1 MGEMNTAA
9 ISANELVLIMSSIG
23 VLGVIGGWIGE
34 KLNIP
39 DVVIYLI
46 LGVLFGPVFL
56 NLVNIDSFPVVN
68 EIILTFGSA
77 FILYEGGR
85 EIKFKVLN
93 EVKVSVGLLASLGVF
108 ITAAIVGLTTY
119 YVFKLPPGPS
129 LLLGAT
135 IASTDPAALIPVFK
149 KIPIKNRLKQTV
161 ISESAFNDAFGAILF
176 TSILTSITLSKS
188 SGLLSISLE
197 LIFMILIGVLVGT
210 IVALIGVSLS
220 SDKRYGIF
228 HDYAPKSSGLLS
240 ISLELIFMILIGV
253 LVGTIVALIGVS
265 LSSDKRYGIFH
276 DYAPIIS
283 IVIVVFAYEISERLG
298 GSGYMSVFVSGLV
311 AGNKKKFGLWVPD
324 ENYVAGLHFR
334 ENIATLARMSIFII
348 LGTVFVSGLVAGN
361 KKKFGLW
368 VPDENYVAG
377 LHFREN
383 IATLARMS
391 IFIIL
396 GTHLDLNSLLKYGLK
411 SVIIV
416 LVLMLVA
423 RPIVVLVCT
432 SFDRKASWSKNEK
445 LFMMWVR
452 ETGVI
457 PAALSGIIV
466 STKVP
471 GYEVISSVVFDRKAS
486 WSKNEKL
493 FMMWVRETGVIPA
506 ALSGIIVSTKV
517 PGYEVISS
525 VVFMT
530 IIITLLV
537 QASTTKIVAQK
548 LDVLEDE
555 NIG

>member
-135 IASTDPAALIPVFK
+135 IASTDPAALIQVFK

-210 IVALIGVSLS
+210 IEALIGVSLS

-228 HDYAPKSSGLLS
+228 HDYAPK
-240 ISLELIFMILIGV
+240 
-253 LVGTIVALIGVS
+253 
-265 LSSDKRYGIFH
+265 
-276 DYAPIIS
+276 IS
-283 IVIVVFAYEISERLG
+283 IV
-298 GSGYMSVFVSGLV
+298 
-311 AGNKKKFGLWVPD
+311 
-324 ENYVAGLHFR
+324 
-334 ENIATLARMSIFII
+334 
-348 LGTVFVSGLVAGN
+348 
-361 KKKFGLW
+361 
-368 VPDENYVAG
+368 
-377 LHFREN
+377 
-383 IATLARMS
+383 
-391 IFIIL
+391 
-396 GTHLDLNSLLKYGLK
+396 
-411 SVIIV
+411 
-416 LVLMLVA
+416 
-423 RPIVVLVCT
+423 
-432 SFDRKASWSKNEK
+432 
-445 LFMMWVR
+445 LF
-452 ETGVI
+452 
-457 PAALSGIIV
+457 
-466 STKVP
+466 
-471 GYEVISSVVFDRKAS
+471 
-486 WSKNEKL
+486 
-493 FMMWVRETGVIPA
+493 
-506 ALSGIIVSTKV
+506 
-517 PGYEVISS
+517 
-525 VVFMT
+525 T
-530 IIITLLV
+530 IR
-537 QASTTKIVAQK
+537 
-548 LDVLEDE
+548 
-555 NIG
+555 

>member
-46 LGVLFGPVFL
+46 LGVLFGPLFF
-56 NLVNIDSFPVVN
+56 NFVNIDSFPIIN

-85 EIKFKVLN
+85 EIKFRVLN

-108 ITAAIVGLTTY
+108 ITAVVVGVSAY
-119 YVFKLPPGPS
+119 YILNLPLGPS

-135 IASTDPAALIPVFK
+135 VASTDPAALIPVFK
-149 KIPIKNRLKQTV
+149 RIPIKNRLKQTV

-176 TSILTSITLSKS
+176 TSIFTSLTSSET
-188 SGLLSISLE
+188 SGLLATLLE
-197 LIFMILIGVLVGT
+197 LIFMILIGVLVGV
-210 IVALIGVSLS
+210 IIALIGIGLA
-220 SDKRYGIF
+220 SDK
-228 HDYAPKSSGLLS
+228 K
-240 ISLELIFMILIGV
+240 
-253 LVGTIVALIGVS
+253 
-265 LSSDKRYGIFH
+265 YGIFH

-283 IVIVVFAYEISERLG
+283 IVIVVFAYELSERLG
-298 GSGYMSVFVSGLV
+298 GSGYMSVFVAGLV
-311 AGNKKKFGLWVPD
+311 AGNKKRFGLWVPD

-334 ENIATLARMSIFII
+334 ENIATLARMSIFI
-348 LGTVFVSGLVAGN
+348 V
-361 KKKFGLW
+361 
-368 VPDENYVAG
+368 
-377 LHFREN
+377 
-383 IATLARMS
+383 
-391 IFIIL
+391 L

-411 SVIIV
+411 SAIVVII
-416 LVLMLVA
+416 LMLIA

-432 SFDRKASWSKNEK
+432 AFDKRAAWSKNEK

-466 STKVP
+466 STKVQ
-471 GYEVISSVVFDRKAS
+471 GYEVISSA
-486 WSKNEKL
+486 
-493 FMMWVRETGVIPA
+493 
-506 ALSGIIVSTKV
+506 
-517 PGYEVISS
+517 
-525 VVFMT
+525 VFMT

-537 QASTTKIVAQK
+537 QATTTKLVAQK
-548 LDVLEDE
+548 LDVLED
-555 NIG
+555 

>member
-9 ISANELVLIMSSIG
+9 ISANELVLIISSIG

-176 TSILTSITLSKS
+176 TSILTSITLSKN
-188 SGLLSISLE
+188 
-197 LIFMILIGVLVGT
+197 
-210 IVALIGVSLS
+210 
-220 SDKRYGIF
+220 
-228 HDYAPKSSGLLS
+228 SGLLS

-348 LGTVFVSGLVAGN
+348 LGT
-361 KKKFGLW
+361 
-368 VPDENYVAG
+368 
-377 LHFREN
+377 
-383 IATLARMS
+383 
-391 IFIIL
+391 
-396 GTHLDLNSLLKYGLK
+396 HLDLNSLLKYGLK

-416 LVLMLVA
+416 LVLMFVA

-432 SFDRKASWSKNEK
+432 LFDRKASWSKNEK

-457 PAALSGIIV
+457 PAALSG
-466 STKVP
+466 
-471 GYEVISSVVFDRKAS
+471 
-486 WSKNEKL
+486 L
-493 FMMWVRETGVIPA
+493 
-506 ALSGIIVSTKV
+506 
-517 PGYEVISS
+517 
-525 VVFMT
+525 
-530 IIITLLV
+530 
-537 QASTTKIVAQK
+537 
-548 LDVLEDE
+548 
-555 NIG
+555 

>member
-176 TSILTSITLSKS
+176 TSILTSITLSKN

-220 SDKRYGIF
+220 SDK
-228 HDYAPKSSGLLS
+228 
-240 ISLELIFMILIGV
+240 M
-253 LVGTIVALIGVS
+253 
-265 LSSDKRYGIFH
+265 YGIFH

-298 GSGYMSVFVSGLV
+298 GSGYMS
-311 AGNKKKFGLWVPD
+311 
-324 ENYVAGLHFR
+324 
-334 ENIATLARMSIFII
+334 
-348 LGTVFVSGLVAGN
+348 VFVSGLVAGN

-432 SFDRKASWSKNEK
+432 
-445 LFMMWVR
+445 L
-452 ETGVI
+452 
-457 PAALSGIIV
+457 
-466 STKVP
+466 
-471 GYEVISSVVFDRKAS
+471 FDRKAS

>member
-176 TSILTSITLSKS
+176 TSILTSITLSKN
-188 SGLLSISLE
+188 SGLLSIL
-197 LIFMILIGVLVGT
+197 
-210 IVALIGVSLS
+210 
-220 SDKRYGIF
+220 
-228 HDYAPKSSGLLS
+228 
-240 ISLELIFMILIGV
+240 LELIFMILIGV

-348 LGTVFVSGLVAGN
+348 LGT
-361 KKKFGLW
+361 
-368 VPDENYVAG
+368 
-377 LHFREN
+377 
-383 IATLARMS
+383 
-391 IFIIL
+391 
-396 GTHLDLNSLLKYGLK
+396 HLDLNSLLKYGLK

-416 LVLMLVA
+416 LVLMFVA

-432 SFDRKASWSKNEK
+432 LFDRKASWSE
-445 LFMMWVR
+445 
-452 ETGVI
+452 
-457 PAALSGIIV
+457 
-466 STKVP
+466 
-471 GYEVISSVVFDRKAS
+471 
-486 WSKNEKL
+486 NEKL

>member
-23 VLGVIGGWIGE
+23 VLGVIGGSIGE

-46 LGVLFGPVFL
+46 LGVLFGPIFL
-56 NLVNIDSFPVVN
+56 NLVNIDSFPIVN

-93 EVKVSVGLLASLGVF
+93 EVKVSVGLLSSLGVF
-108 ITAAIVGLTTY
+108 ITAAIVGLATY
-119 YVFKLPPGPS
+119 YIFKLPVGPS

-188 SGLLSISLE
+188 SGLLETLLQ

-210 IVALIGVSLS
+210 VVALIGVSLS

-228 HDYAPKSSGLLS
+228 
-240 ISLELIFMILIGV
+240 
-253 LVGTIVALIGVS
+253 
-265 LSSDKRYGIFH
+265 R

-311 AGNKKKFGLWVPD
+311 SGNKKRFGLWVPD
-324 ENYVAGLHFR
+324 ENY
-334 ENIATLARMSIFII
+334 I
-348 LGTVFVSGLVAGN
+348 
-361 KKKFGLW
+361 
-368 VPDENYVAG
+368 AG

-416 LVLMLVA
+416 LILMFIA

-432 SFDRKASWSKNEK
+432 LFDRKVSWSKNEK

-466 STKVP
+466 STKVY
-471 GYEVISSVVFDRKAS
+471 GYEI
-486 WSKNEKL
+486 
-493 FMMWVRETGVIPA
+493 
-506 ALSGIIVSTKV
+506 
-517 PGYEVISS
+517 ISS

-537 QASTTKIVAQK
+537 QASTTKLVAQK
-548 LDVLEDE
+548 LDVLEE
-555 NIG
+555 

>member
-176 TSILTSITLSKS
+176 TSILTSITLSKN

-197 LIFMILIGVLVGT
+197 I
-210 IVALIGVSLS
+210 
-220 SDKRYGIF
+220 
-228 HDYAPKSSGLLS
+228 
-240 ISLELIFMILIGV
+240 IFMILIGV

-298 GSGYMSVFVSGLV
+298 WSGYMSVFVSGLV

-324 ENYVAGLHFR
+324 ENYVAWLHIR
-334 ENIATLARMSIFII
+334 ENIATLGRMSIF
-348 LGTVFVSGLVAGN
+348 L
-361 KKKFGLW
+361 
-368 VPDENYVAG
+368 
-377 LHFREN
+377 
-383 IATLARMS
+383 
-391 IFIIL
+391 IL

-432 SFDRKASWSKNEK
+432 
-445 LFMMWVR
+445 L
-452 ETGVI
+452 
-457 PAALSGIIV
+457 
-466 STKVP
+466 
-471 GYEVISSVVFDRKAS
+471 FDRKAS

-548 LDVLEDE
+548 LDVLEDDHL
-555 NIG
+555 G

>member
-1 MGEMNTAA
+1 MGEMNTAVV
-9 ISANELVLIMSSIG
+9 SANELVLIMSVIG
-23 VLGVIGGWIGE
+23 VLGVMGGWIGE

-46 LGVLFGPVFL
+46 LGVLFGPIFL
-56 NLVNIDSFPVVN
+56 NLVNIDSFPIVN

-93 EVKVSVGLLASLGVF
+93 EVKISVGLLSSLGVF
-108 ITAAIVGLTTY
+108 ITALIVGLATY
-119 YVFKLPPGPS
+119 YVFKLPLGPS

-135 IASTDPAALIPVFK
+135 VASTDPAALIPVFK

-188 SGLLSISLE
+188 SGLLSTVLQ
-197 LIFMILIGVLVGT
+197 LIFMIVIGVLVGT
-210 IVALIGVSLS
+210 VVALIGVSLS
-220 SDKRYGIF
+220 SDKKYGIF
-228 HDYAPKSSGLLS
+228 SN
-240 ISLELIFMILIGV
+240 
-253 LVGTIVALIGVS
+253 
-265 LSSDKRYGIFH
+265 
-276 DYAPIIS
+276 YAPIIS
-283 IVIVVFAYEISERLG
+283 IVIVVFSYEISERLG
-298 GSGYMSVFVSGLV
+298 GSGYMSVFISGLV
-311 AGNKKKFGLWVPD
+311 SGNKKRFGLWVPD
-324 ENYVAGLHFR
+324 ENY
-334 ENIATLARMSIFII
+334 I
-348 LGTVFVSGLVAGN
+348 
-361 KKKFGLW
+361 
-368 VPDENYVAG
+368 AG

-396 GTHLDLNSLLKYGLK
+396 GTHLDLDSLLKYGLL
-411 SVIIV
+411 SLIV
-416 LVLMLVA
+416 VFILMFVA

-432 SFDRKASWSKNEK
+432 LFDRKVSWSKNEK

-466 STKVP
+466 STKVS
-471 GYEVISSVVFDRKAS
+471 GYEI
-486 WSKNEKL
+486 
-493 FMMWVRETGVIPA
+493 
-506 ALSGIIVSTKV
+506 
-517 PGYEVISS
+517 ISS

-537 QASTTKIVAQK
+537 QASTTKVVAQK
-548 LDVLEDE
+548 LDVLE
-555 NIG
+555 N

>member
-188 SGLLSISLE
+188 SGLLE
-197 LIFMILIGVLVGT
+197 
-210 IVALIGVSLS
+210 
-220 SDKRYGIF
+220 
-228 HDYAPKSSGLLS
+228 

-348 LGTVFVSGLVAGN
+348 LGT
-361 KKKFGLW
+361 
-368 VPDENYVAG
+368 
-377 LHFREN
+377 
-383 IATLARMS
+383 
-391 IFIIL
+391 
-396 GTHLDLNSLLKYGLK
+396 HLDLNSLLKYGLK

-416 LVLMLVA
+416 LVLMFVA

-432 SFDRKASWSKNEK
+432 
-445 LFMMWVR
+445 L
-452 ETGVI
+452 
-457 PAALSGIIV
+457 
-466 STKVP
+466 
-471 GYEVISSVVFDRKAS
+471 FDRKAS

>member
-176 TSILTSITLSKS
+176 TSILTSITLSKN
-188 SGLLSISLE
+188 SGLLSIL
-197 LIFMILIGVLVGT
+197 
-210 IVALIGVSLS
+210 
-220 SDKRYGIF
+220 
-228 HDYAPKSSGLLS
+228 
-240 ISLELIFMILIGV
+240 LELIFMILIGV

-348 LGTVFVSGLVAGN
+348 LGT
-361 KKKFGLW
+361 
-368 VPDENYVAG
+368 
-377 LHFREN
+377 
-383 IATLARMS
+383 
-391 IFIIL
+391 
-396 GTHLDLNSLLKYGLK
+396 HLDLNSLLKYGLK

-416 LVLMLVA
+416 LVLMFVA

-432 SFDRKASWSKNEK
+432 
-445 LFMMWVR
+445 L
-452 ETGVI
+452 
-457 PAALSGIIV
+457 
-466 STKVP
+466 
-471 GYEVISSVVFDRKAS
+471 FDRKAS

>member
-176 TSILTSITLSKS
+176 TSILTSITLSKN
-188 SGLLSISLE
+188 SGLLSIL
-197 LIFMILIGVLVGT
+197 
-210 IVALIGVSLS
+210 
-220 SDKRYGIF
+220 
-228 HDYAPKSSGLLS
+228 
-240 ISLELIFMILIGV
+240 LELIFMILIGV

-348 LGTVFVSGLVAGN
+348 LGT
-361 KKKFGLW
+361 
-368 VPDENYVAG
+368 
-377 LHFREN
+377 
-383 IATLARMS
+383 
-391 IFIIL
+391 
-396 GTHLDLNSLLKYGLK
+396 HLDLNSLLKYGLK

-432 SFDRKASWSKNEK
+432 
-445 LFMMWVR
+445 L
-452 ETGVI
+452 
-457 PAALSGIIV
+457 
-466 STKVP
+466 
-471 GYEVISSVVFDRKAS
+471 FDRKAS

>member
-119 YVFKLPPGPS
+119 CVFKLPPGPS

-176 TSILTSITLSKS
+176 TSILTSITLSKN
-188 SGLLSISLE
+188 SGLLSIL
-197 LIFMILIGVLVGT
+197 
-210 IVALIGVSLS
+210 
-220 SDKRYGIF
+220 
-228 HDYAPKSSGLLS
+228 
-240 ISLELIFMILIGV
+240 LELIFMILIGV

-348 LGTVFVSGLVAGN
+348 LGT
-361 KKKFGLW
+361 
-368 VPDENYVAG
+368 
-377 LHFREN
+377 
-383 IATLARMS
+383 
-391 IFIIL
+391 
-396 GTHLDLNSLLKYGLK
+396 HLDLNSLLKYGLK

-432 SFDRKASWSKNEK
+432 LFDRKASWSE
-445 LFMMWVR
+445 
-452 ETGVI
+452 
-457 PAALSGIIV
+457 
-466 STKVP
+466 
-471 GYEVISSVVFDRKAS
+471 
-486 WSKNEKL
+486 NEKL

>member
-68 EIILTFGSA
+68 QVILTFGSA

-135 IASTDPAALIPVFK
+135 IASTDPAALRPVFK

-220 SDKRYGIF
+220 SDK
-228 HDYAPKSSGLLS
+228 
-240 ISLELIFMILIGV
+240 
-253 LVGTIVALIGVS
+253 T
-265 LSSDKRYGIFH
+265 YGIFH

-348 LGTVFVSGLVAGN
+348 LGT
-361 KKKFGLW
+361 
-368 VPDENYVAG
+368 
-377 LHFREN
+377 
-383 IATLARMS
+383 
-391 IFIIL
+391 
-396 GTHLDLNSLLKYGLK
+396 HLDLNSLLKYGLK

-416 LVLMLVA
+416 LVLMFVA

-432 SFDRKASWSKNEK
+432 
-445 LFMMWVR
+445 L
-452 ETGVI
+452 
-457 PAALSGIIV
+457 
-466 STKVP
+466 
-471 GYEVISSVVFDRKAS
+471 FDRKAS

>member
-1 MGEMNTAA
+1 MKRD
-9 ISANELVLIMSSIG
+9 
-23 VLGVIGGWIGE
+23 E
-34 KLNIP
+34 K
-39 DVVIYLI
+39 YFKGCI
-46 LGVLFGPVFL
+46 LGGAIGDALGRPIELKKLKEIKATYGSKGINNLTLNDKGIAEITDDTQMTLFTAEGILRANCKKGRCYIPAVVYNAYL
-56 NLVNIDSFPVVN
+56 RWYSTQRNIDTSGYDKCTYN
-68 EIILTFGSA
+68 SYLLKYDE
-77 FILYEGGR
+77 LYEDRGAGNTCLTSLSKEEIGSIKNPINNSKGCGGVMR
-85 EIKFKVLN
+85 VAPIGLDYNKKEAFRLGCDCAALTHGHPSGYISCLLYTSFKVLN

-176 TSILTSITLSKS
+176 TSILTSITLSKN
-188 SGLLSISLE
+188 
-197 LIFMILIGVLVGT
+197 
-210 IVALIGVSLS
+210 
-220 SDKRYGIF
+220 
-228 HDYAPKSSGLLS
+228 SGLLS

-348 LGTVFVSGLVAGN
+348 LGT
-361 KKKFGLW
+361 
-368 VPDENYVAG
+368 
-377 LHFREN
+377 
-383 IATLARMS
+383 
-391 IFIIL
+391 
-396 GTHLDLNSLLKYGLK
+396 HLDLNSLLKYGLK

-432 SFDRKASWSKNEK
+432 
-445 LFMMWVR
+445 L
-452 ETGVI
+452 
-457 PAALSGIIV
+457 
-466 STKVP
+466 
-471 GYEVISSVVFDRKAS
+471 FDRKAS

>member
-9 ISANELVLIMSSIG
+9 ISANELVLTMSSIG

-46 LGVLFGPVFL
+46 FGVLFGPVFL
-56 NLVNIDSFPVVN
+56 NLVNIDSFPIIN
-68 EIILTFGSA
+68 EIVLTFGSA

-108 ITAAIVGLTTY
+108 ISAAVVGIAAY
-119 YVFKLPPGPS
+119 FVFKLPIAPS

-135 IASTDPAALIPVFK
+135 VASTDPAALIPVFK

-176 TSILTSITLSKS
+176 TSILTSLTLSKS
-188 SGLLSISLE
+188 RGLLGTTLE
-197 LIFMILIGVLVGT
+197 LIFMILIGVLVGI
-210 IVALIGVSLS
+210 IVALIGV
-220 SDKRYGIF
+220 G
-228 HDYAPKSSGLLS
+228 
-240 ISLELIFMILIGV
+240 
-253 LVGTIVALIGVS
+253 

-283 IVIVVFAYEISERLG
+283 IVIVVFAYEVSERLG
-298 GSGYMSVFVSGLV
+298 GSGYMAVFVSGLV
-311 AGNKKKFGLWVPD
+311 AGNKKRFGLWVPD
-324 ENYVAGLHFR
+324 E
-334 ENIATLARMSIFII
+334 
-348 LGTVFVSGLVAGN
+348 
-361 KKKFGLW
+361 
-368 VPDENYVAG
+368 DYVAG

-396 GTHLDLNSLLKYGLK
+396 GTHLDVGNLLKYGLK
-411 SVIIV
+411 SVIVV
-416 LVLMLVA
+416 LVLMFIA

-432 SFDRKASWSKNEK
+432 AFDKKAAWTKNEK

-471 GYEVISSVVFDRKAS
+471 GYEVISSA
-486 WSKNEKL
+486 
-493 FMMWVRETGVIPA
+493 
-506 ALSGIIVSTKV
+506 
-517 PGYEVISS
+517 
-525 VVFMT
+525 VFMT

-537 QASTTKIVAQK
+537 QASTTKIVAKK
-548 LDVLEDE
+548 LNVLEED
-555 NIG
+555 NIN